1 MLRLLFSLVRNVRF
15 FERVLLIFLSFSL
28 SACCLFFVG
37 LIRSLHHLDHMS
49 QIPRFAL
56 WWCSSHCLFLC
67 TCLCYMKRKTNKYS
81 KRQSKSWRGPLSRVD
96 FLPPG
101 KSIGN
106 GQRRRENE
114 ERVPPSKETKVNTT
128 FTSNLRENYNEIRS
142 SCSCSSAKA
151 LHGSVLSIANLSW
164 QESQIIEKMALV
176 LIYNRPGSF
185 PLELGSNSYMYK
197 PGRRMSWVAKVI
209 YFLPATPLFAH
220 CENSPQNQI
229 FTKRQTKS
237 FRNFRRLPACEDTN

>member
-128 FTSNLRENYNEIRS
+128 FTSNLRENYNDEFW
-142 SCSCSSAKA
+142 
-151 LHGSVLSIANLSW
+151 L
-164 QESQIIEKMALV
+164 
-176 LIYNRPGSF
+176 
-185 PLELGSNSYMYK
+185 
-197 PGRRMSWVAKVI
+197 
-209 YFLPATPLFAH
+209 FLFF
-220 CENSPQNQI
+220 C
-229 FTKRQTKS
+229 KS
-237 FRNFRRLPACEDTN
+237 FTFCSVHCKFILTRKPNYWKNGLGADL